1 MTDEL
6 EVTEEETDESE
17 VVGEGALDEDDES
30 DVEARDR
37 DTRSLELVIV
47 ASECEADEKGWL
59 LQS

>member
-1 MTDEL
+1 M
-6 EVTEEETDESE
+6 TEEETDESE

-30 DVEARDR
+30 NVEARDR
-37 DTRSLELVIV
+37 DARSLALVIV